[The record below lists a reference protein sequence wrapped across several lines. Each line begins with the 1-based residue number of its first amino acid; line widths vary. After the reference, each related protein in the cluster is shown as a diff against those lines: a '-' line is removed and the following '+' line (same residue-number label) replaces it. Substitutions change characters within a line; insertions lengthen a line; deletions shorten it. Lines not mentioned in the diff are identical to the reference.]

1 MKWLAVLDMDG
12 TLLECR
18 TIDVLCEKL
27 HLTVKLREIDEQS
40 KFMNDYAVN
49 LRIAKLF
56 RGLKASNIAEV
67 FDTIKTVKGARE
79 FVDYLKARDFVTA
92 IVTDSYTFLA
102 SRLAS
107 KLGVDTV
114 KGNQLGIVDG
124 TVTGKIV
131 TPLGFKE
138 GENNRCPTTAICKLQ
153 VMNDLCKEYS
163 IRDNQTLGVGD
174 TKSDSLIVEKARIGV
189 AFRPKDTS
197 LTKVAT
203 IVVHTDFFD
212 LMQLLKD
219 FLDGPSH

>member
-1 MKWLAVLDMDG
+1 
-12 TLLECR
+12 
-18 TIDVLCEKL
+18 
-27 HLTVKLREIDEQS
+27 
-40 KFMNDYAVN
+40 
-49 LRIAKLF
+49 
-56 RGLKASNIAEV
+56 
-67 FDTIKTVKGARE
+67 
-79 FVDYLKARDFVTA
+79 VTA

-114 KGNQLGIVDG
+114 KGNQLEIVDG

-153 VMNDLCKEYS
+153 VMNDLSKEYS
-163 IRDNQTLGVGD
+163 IRDNQTLAVGD

-189 AFRPKDTS
+189 AFRPKNAA

-203 IVVHTDFFD
+203 VVVHTDFFD
-212 LMQLLKD
+212 LMRLLKD
-219 FLDGPSH
+219 FLDGLSH